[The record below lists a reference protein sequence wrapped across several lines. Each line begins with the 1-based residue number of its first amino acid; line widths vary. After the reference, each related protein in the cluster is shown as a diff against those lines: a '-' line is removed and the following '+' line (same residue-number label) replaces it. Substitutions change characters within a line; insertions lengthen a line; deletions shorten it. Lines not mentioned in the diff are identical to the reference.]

1 MDALTQRSLNADAM
15 RQYVQMLDQVIE
27 KVRELHRVGKNAPK
41 AAARY
46 LEYVRRAQELREQ
59 AEEIGAA
66 GPLYHIVEPRP
77 FHTGFVGITTEQV
90 REREWKGV
98 FNHLGPVAAYPYS
111 IAAE

>member
-1 MDALTQRSLNADAM
+1 MNIAARQLNADAM

-27 KVRELHRVGKNAPK
+27 KIRDLHRAGKDAPK
-41 AAARY
+41 ASARY
-46 LEYVRRAQELREQ
+46 LEYIRRTHELRQQ

-66 GPLYHIVEPRP
+66 GPLYRIVEPRP
-77 FHTGFVGITTEQV
+77 FHTGFVGITAEQV

-98 FNHLGPVAAYPYS
+98 FNYLGPVAAYPYS